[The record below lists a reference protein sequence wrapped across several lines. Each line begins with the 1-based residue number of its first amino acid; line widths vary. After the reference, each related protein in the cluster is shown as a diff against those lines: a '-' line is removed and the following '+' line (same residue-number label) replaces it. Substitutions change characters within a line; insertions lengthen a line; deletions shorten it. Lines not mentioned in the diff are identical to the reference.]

1 MPVTYSP
8 VGDWNQGFSN
18 LGAALFPNP
27 AAVAQAGYYGA
38 ERRKALLEGNTM
50 MDQQAAKNWQE
61 VYTPGTGVTAPPQ
74 RQFIHPQGSPA
85 DAPAVLADPPTLPI
99 VGGGQTP
106 PLSSTVAGPPAAAPS
121 GGGAPPP
128 TPTIPPV
135 QLADAVTNSSLTQGK
150 PPASSS
156 PAPNSAVPPAP
167 NTTGSDGSVPGNDA
181 NSAVIHPGTL
191 QQSGGGV
198 KMAPPAQANGSPAP
212 PAFNPQLIAWN
223 LARAGFDH
231 NQVNAQLS
239 TYVVNAVQQG
249 IIDKPTGDKWL
260 SAFGATGPLQ
270 ADVTV
275 RGQDVA
281 AGTSRAVANINE
293 AGATQRQQM
302 VIAEQ
307 EASQKRTIAEKQRAE
322 GEELVIIP
330 SAEPGHTA
338 EVRRKDLPPGV
349 IPIATAAEQAAGLQ
363 IIPVIGTDGKLT
375 VVRGDNYQKNP
386 GAYVRAPDAILNVD
400 KENVGKAQSSVDT
413 NMARMFAPP
422 PTVLGTPYTQPG
434 RAPGDVNAAIVAR
447 TAELVTGTDAR
458 FRNQPDAAANQAIQE
473 AINAKQLPTVD
484 DAAKSREYYTTHNL
498 AQAHISK
505 QSDPYG
511 TKTGEFFILDKPG
524 PGLGTTVTTPGPGT
538 SGAGGTKAPAQT
550 TTPAQTRTPAP
561 GSTNAITTPNTP
573 YATPAPGV
581 APETG
586 GVNATTPAITPPAPI
601 APPVVS
607 HPSQPPA
614 PVPTQETSPPV
625 LSNARPAP
633 VARPPL
639 RPVAGF
645 GGPGQPMP
653 DDLPS
658 LSDTIAA
665 PVTGVPQQAPQMAF
679 AAPSNPRVP
688 LPQGALDVAPA
699 GAFEGQVVTGE
710 RGTRGVVHGGFVYP
724 MVPTARQARPA
735 VLGQGR

>member
-38 ERRKALLEGNTM
+38 ERRLSLLKGNAA
-50 MDQQAAKNWQE
+50 MDEQAAKNWQE

-99 VGGGQTP
+99 VGQTP

-121 GGGAPPP
+121 GNGVPPP
-128 TPTIPPV
+128 TPTIPPA
-135 QLADAVTNSSLTQGK
+135 QLADTITNSSLTQGK

-181 NSAVIHPGTL
+181 SSAVIHPGTL

-198 KMAPPAQANGSPAP
+198 KMAPPAQANGSPAA

-223 LARAGFDH
+223 LARSGLDH
-231 NQVNAQLS
+231 NAVNAQLS
-239 TYVVNAVQQG
+239 AYVVTAMKQG
-249 IIDKPTGDKWL
+249 IIDKVTGDNAL
-260 SAFGATGPLQ
+260 SAFQATGPLQ

-275 RGQDVA
+275 RGQDVE
-281 AGTSRAVANINE
+281 AGTRRAVTSME
-293 AGATQRQQM
+293 QAGANQRQQM

-307 EASQKRTIAEKQRAE
+307 QRKE
-322 GEELVIIP
+322 GEELVVIP
-330 SAEPGHTA
+330 GAKPGTTV
-338 EVRRKDLPPGV
+338 EKRRKDLQPGE
-349 IPIATAAEQAAGLQ
+349 IPIATAAEQAAGLA

-375 VVRGDNYQKNP
+375 SVRGDDYQKNP
-386 GAYVRAPDAILNVD
+386 
-400 KENVGKAQSSVDT
+400 ENVGKAQSSVDT
-413 NMARMFAPP
+413 AMARMFAPP
-422 PTVLGTPYTQPG
+422 PTVLGTPYTQPA

-447 TAELVTGTDAR
+447 TAELITGTESR
-458 FRNQPDAAANQAIQE
+458 FRNQPEAAANQAIQE
-473 AINAKQLPTVD
+473 AINAKQLPNVD
-484 DAAKSREYYTTHNL
+484 DAAKAREYYTTHNL

-511 TKTGEFFILDKPG
+511 TKTGEFFILDKPANVAK
-524 PGLGTTVTTPGPGT
+524 TVSDAAAGA
-538 SGAGGTKAPAQT
+538 SGVKTPAQT
-550 TTPAQTRTPAP
+550 TTQTQTPAP
-561 GSTNAITTPNTP
+561 GSTNAITTP
-573 YATPAPGV
+573 V
-581 APETG
+581 
-586 GVNATTPAITPPAPI
+586 TPPVT
-601 APPVVS
+601 PPVDPLATDPSLGGDATLQPNLSSVS
-607 HPSQPPA
+607 N
-614 PVPTQETSPPV
+614 V
-625 LSNARPAP
+625 LLKPDPRYSTPQTRGELPAP
-633 VARPPL
+633 VA
-639 RPVAGF
+639 
-645 GGPGQPMP
+645 MP
-653 DDLPS
+653 AELPS
-658 LSDTIAA
+658 LSDTVAA

-679 AAPSNPRVP
+679 AAPSNPRVS

-724 MVPTARQARPA
+724 LVPTARQARPA
-735 VLGQGR
+735 VLSQGR